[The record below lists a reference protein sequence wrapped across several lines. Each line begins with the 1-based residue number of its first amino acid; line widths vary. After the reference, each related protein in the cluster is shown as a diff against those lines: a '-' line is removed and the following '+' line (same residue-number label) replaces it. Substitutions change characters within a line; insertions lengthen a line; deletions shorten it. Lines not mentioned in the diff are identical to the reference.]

1 MDDFTAELQAFS
13 QRVLNKETNLA
24 KDSSTKEVSTIP
36 EKEVVLYQT
45 DDGNIDVS
53 VYYYEESFWLTQKA
67 MGELFGVASNTI
79 TYHLQ
84 EIFKSG
90 ELLSDS
96 VTRIFRATAS
106 DGKNYNTKFYNLDA
120 IISVGYRVN
129 SIQATKFRQWA
140 TTTLKEF
147 IIKGFVLNDDMLKNG
162 KKFGKD
168 YFDELLE
175 RIKEIR
181 ASERRFYQK
190 ITDIYAQCSYDYD
203 PKSEI
208 TRTFFKTVQN

>member
-106 DGKNYNTKFYNLDA
+106 DGKNYNTKFYKS
-120 IISVGYRVN
+120 ISN
-129 SIQATKFRQWA
+129 KQKC
-140 TTTLKEF
+140 
-147 IIKGFVLNDDMLKNG
+147 
-162 KKFGKD
+162 KK
-168 YFDELLE
+168 
-175 RIKEIR
+175 
-181 ASERRFYQK
+181 
-190 ITDIYAQCSYDYD
+190 
-203 PKSEI
+203 P
-208 TRTFFKTVQN
+208 